1 MARVF
6 VFHATVSSVS
16 VNSNKKKGLIV
27 DFPQGSCL
35 AITHNG
41 YTRLCLGNVDW
52 DIKTFF
58 FYKEELNCNFTL

>member
-6 VFHATVSSVS
+6 IFHATVSSVS

-35 AITHNG
+35 AITHDG
-41 YTRLCLGNVDW
+41 FTRMSLANVDW
-52 DIKTFF
+52 DWGIKTFF
-58 FYKEELNCNFTL
+58 SIKRN

>member
-6 VFHATVSSVS
+6 IFQATVSSVS

-35 AITHNG
+35 AITHDG
-41 YTRLCLGNVDW
+41 FTRMSLANVDW
-52 DIKTFF
+52 DWGIKTFF
-58 FYKEELNCNFTL
+58 SIKRN